1 MSLLSDPRWSE
12 ALSHLPDYLGNH
24 VRVSVTALALGLAV
38 SLPLAI
44 AARNRPV
51 MRGALLGIASIVQ
64 TVPGLAL
71 LALFYP
77 LLLALASLS
86 LAWFGLDFSAFGF
99 LPAVLALALYSM
111 LPVLRN
117 TITGL
122 QGVDA
127 AIVEAAQG
135 VGMTP
140 RQSLFTVELPLA
152 LPVIMAGIRTAA
164 VWVIGTATLSTPI
177 GQTSLGNYIFAGL
190 QTQNWVFVLFGC
202 LAAAV
207 LALAVDQLLALIET
221 GLRLR
226 SRIRTALGAAG
237 IAALVAATLVPT
249 MARSPSSYIV
259 GAKTFAEQ
267 YVLSALI
274 AQRLRAAGLTA
285 TTREGLGSNVI
296 FDALV
301 TNDIDVYV
309 DYSGTLWANQ
319 FHHSDIKPRKELLA
333 DLKAILA
340 QQKVTLLGDLGFENA
355 YALVMPRKRAEML
368 GIRSIA
374 DLASHAPSLS
384 IAGDYEFFSR
394 PEWAGLQKR
403 LWPQIPRATADAAG
417 FHVRRGRLRR
427 GRRDRG
433 LYLGRADREIRFGGA
448 GRCQARDPAL
458 RRDRA
463 AVAEAR
469 RRPGVARRADPA
481 ARQDRHR
488 RDARG
493 EFARRRRRWRLV
505 AVVGGALAL
514 GEDQQAIVVSGRYP
528 RHGSVS
534 RDGRLSGSGRFG
546 PRGLTRR
553 ILARKNRGEHGVG
566 RRAFVL

>member
-1 MSLLSDPRWSE
+1 MSLFSDPRWGE
-12 ALSHLPDYLGNH
+12 ALAHLPDYLGNH
-24 VRVSVTALALGLAV
+24 VRVSVTALALGLLV

-44 AARNRPV
+44 AARNQPV
-51 MRGALLGIASIVQ
+51 MRGALLGLASIVQ

-86 LAWFGLDFSAFGF
+86 LAWFGVGFSAFGF

-122 QGVDA
+122 KGVDPSLL
-127 AIVEAAQG
+127 EAAQG

-152 LPVIMAGIRTAA
+152 LPVIMAGVRTAA

-221 GLRLR
+221 GIRNR
-226 SRIRTALGAAG
+226 SRVRTLLGG
-237 IAALVAATLVPT
+237 VGMAALVAATLVPT
-249 MARSPSSYIV
+249 LARPPSSYIV

-274 AQRLRAAGLTA
+274 AQRLQAAGFSA

-301 TNDIDVYV
+301 TNDIDVYI

-319 FHHSDIKPRKELLA
+319 FHHTDIKPREELLA
-333 DLKAILA
+333 ELKAILA
-340 QQKVTLLGDLGFENA
+340 QQQVTLLGELGFENA
-355 YALVMPRKRAEML
+355 YALVMPRRRAEAL

-384 IAGDYEFFSR
+384 MAADYEFFSR
-394 PEWAGLQKR
+394 PEWAGLQQAYQLKF
-403 LWPQIPRATADAAG
+403 RAQRQMQPD
-417 FHVRRGRLRR
+417 FM
-427 GRRDRG
+427 
-433 LYLGRADREIRFGGA
+433 Y
-448 GRCQARDPAL
+448 
-458 RRDRA
+458 A
-463 AVAEAR
+463 AVASGEVDVIAGYTSDGLIAKYDLVLLDDPKHAIPPYDAIVLLAPKRAGDQALRNALVPLLGRIDIADMREANLR
-469 RRPGVARRADPA
+469 AAGGDGASSPSAVARWLWEKIGKR
-481 ARQDRHR
+481 
-488 RDARG
+488 
-493 EFARRRRRWRLV
+493 
-505 AVVGGALAL
+505 
-514 GEDQQAIVVSGRYP
+514 
-528 RHGSVS
+528 
-534 RDGRLSGSGRFG
+534 
-546 PRGLTRR
+546 
-553 ILARKNRGEHGVG
+553 
-566 RRAFVL
+566 

>member
-1 MSLLSDPRWSE
+1 MSVFSDPRWSE
-12 ALSHLPDYLGNH
+12 ALAHLPDYLGNH

-44 AARNRPV
+44 AARNQPV
-51 MRGALLGIASIVQ
+51 LRGVLLGLASIVQ

-86 LAWFGLDFSAFGF
+86 LAWFGFGFSAFGF

-122 QGVDA
+122 KGVDA
-127 AIVEAAQG
+127 AILEAAQG
-135 VGMTP
+135 VGMTQ

-221 GLRLR
+221 GIRTR
-226 SRIRTALGAAG
+226 SRVRTVLGGVG

-249 MARSPSSYIV
+249 LARAPSSYIV

-274 AQRLRAAGLTA
+274 AQRLQSAGLAA

-296 FDALV
+296 FDALL
-301 TNDIDVYV
+301 TNDIDVYI

-319 FHHSDIKPRKELLA
+319 FHHTDIKPREELLGE
-333 DLKAILA
+333 LKATLA
-340 QQKVTLLGDLGFENA
+340 KQQVTLLGELGFENA
-355 YALVMPRKRAEML
+355 YALVMPRQRAEAL
-368 GIRSIA
+368 GIHSIA
-374 DLASHAPSLS
+374 DLASHAATLS

-394 PEWAGLQKR
+394 PEWAGLQKAYG
-403 LWPQIPRATADAAG
+403 LKFRAQRQMQPD
-417 FHVRRGRLRR
+417 FM
-427 GRRDRG
+427 
-433 LYLGRADREIRFGGA
+433 Y
-448 GRCQARDPAL
+448 
-458 RRDRA
+458 A
-463 AVAEAR
+463 AVASGEVDVIAGYTSDGMIAKYDLAVLDDPLHAIPPYDAIVLLSPKRAEDQALRDALAPLLGRIGITDMREANLR
-469 RRPGVARRADPA
+469 AAGGDGASSPSAVARWLWEKI
-481 ARQDRHR
+481 
-488 RDARG
+488 G
-493 EFARRRRRWRLV
+493 
-505 AVVGGALAL
+505 
-514 GEDQQAIVVSGRYP
+514 
-528 RHGSVS
+528 
-534 RDGRLSGSGRFG
+534 
-546 PRGLTRR
+546 
-553 ILARKNRGEHGVG
+553 K
-566 RRAFVL
+566 